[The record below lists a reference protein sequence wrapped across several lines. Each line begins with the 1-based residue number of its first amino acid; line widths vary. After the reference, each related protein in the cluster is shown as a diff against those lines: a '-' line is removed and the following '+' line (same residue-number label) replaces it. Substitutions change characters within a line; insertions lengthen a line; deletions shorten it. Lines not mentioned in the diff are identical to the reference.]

1 MRHSLKTPLLFSAGL
16 ALYVSASMAADAPTA
31 APAAPVAA
39 TAPAA
44 APTNSSARV
53 YIPVGDPSLKK
64 ALLAVEATS
73 GGTMQANEFYET
85 ITNDMDYTDLFE
97 LLPPNKAPSARSGA
111 NVDFEA
117 YRALGVEFLIR
128 SAYGIANG
136 KPQAELRLFDIAK
149 GQQILGRQYPLISAS
164 TQPARELAHY
174 AGNDI
179 IQTLTGEPG
188 IFRTRLLMSCGG
200 RNKEVY
206 IMDFDGQNIRQLT
219 KDRNF
224 ALSPS
229 WAPDGK
235 RILFTS
241 YKPAVKGG
249 PLNPNLYMYDMSTN
263 QRRLVSAA
271 RGLNTGGQ
279 FNPREEKI
287 AYTFSINGKPEIFVH
302 DLATNTRHP
311 ITHTQFFSVEPS
323 WSPDGRKLTYSS
335 SQTGRPHIY
344 VSNADGTGSQ
354 RLTFAGVYNSSPNWS
369 PRGDRIVFAGQDNKV
384 NNFNIFMID
393 PAGTNLVRLTDTPR
407 SSENPVFSPDGRHVA
422 YSSDQDGQYRIYV
435 MTARGTK
442 MRVLTPKNLGPCKQP
457 SWSPRL

>member
-1 MRHSLKTPLLFSAGL
+1 MKRCLI
-16 ALYVSASMAADAPTA
+16 ALVVAAPAFAQEPVATQA
-31 APAAPVAA
+31 TSPAPAAPAVAA
-39 TAPAA
+39 PAP
-44 APTNSSARV
+44 RV
-53 YIPVGDPSLKK
+53 YIPVGDPTLKK
-64 ALLAVEATS
+64 ALLAIEPTK
-73 GGTMQANEFYET
+73 GGTLHANELYET
-85 ITNDMDYTDLFE
+85 LTNDMDYTDLFE
-97 LLPPNKAPSARSGA
+97 MLPPSKVPSPKTGA

-117 YRALGVEFLIR
+117 YRALGVEFMIR
-128 SAYGIANG
+128 SSYSLEGG

-149 GQQILGRQYPLISAS
+149 GTQIVGRLYPLVSPS

-179 IQTLTGEPG
+179 IQALTGEPG
-188 IFRTRLLMSCGG
+188 IFRTRLLMSCGA
-200 RNKEVY
+200 RTKEIY

-229 WAPDGK
+229 WGPDGK

-241 YKPAVKGG
+241 YKPAIKGG
-249 PLNPNLYMYDMSTN
+249 SLNPNLYSYDMSTN

-271 RGLNTGGQ
+271 RGLNTGGV
-279 FNPREEKI
+279 FHPRENKV
-287 AYTFSINGKPEIFVH
+287 AYTFSVNGKPEIYVH
-302 DLATNTRHP
+302 DLNSNTRRP
-311 ITHTQFFSVEPS
+311 ITRTQFFSVEPS
-323 WSPDGRKLTYSS
+323 WSPDGQKLTYSS

-344 VSNADGTGSQ
+344 VSNADGSNSQ
-354 RLTFAGVYNSSPNWS
+354 RLTFAGIYNSSPNWS
-369 PRGDRIVFAGQDNKV
+369 PRGDKIVFAGQDNKV

-393 PAGTNLVRLTDTPR
+393 PAGTNLVRLTDGSR
-407 SSENPVFSPDGRHVA
+407 SNENPGFSPDGRHVV

-442 MRVLTPKNLGPCKQP
+442 IRVLTPKNLGPCKQP